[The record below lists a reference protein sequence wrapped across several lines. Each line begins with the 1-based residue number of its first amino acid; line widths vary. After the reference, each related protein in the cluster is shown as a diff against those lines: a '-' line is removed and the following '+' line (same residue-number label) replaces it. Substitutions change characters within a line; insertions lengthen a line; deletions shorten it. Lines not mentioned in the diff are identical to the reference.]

1 MAVNVLPLVC
11 RKCGRDL
18 NVFSQDVIFICER
31 CLEAQEI
38 HFNMENQ
45 IPFRIFGES
54 EEIFLPFHI
63 LRGTV
68 HEENVELLNF
78 DNITAGMAIDD
89 PLNQGSIDIM
99 YKRGKLTEEILTTAG
114 QKLVDAKKLRPPYD
128 VEVWIP
134 SFPSKNLLQYGLTYG
149 KLEEDTKTEFIK
161 DYRKLY
167 LPVIINSEEAIFIGR
182 NLIQSKRV
190 RENNF
195 VFYIEFQWNVKDK
208 ILVAVGFSR
217 KKGFLKSDLLN
228 ITIPHSAYDFS
239 ISGG

>member
-1 MAVNVLPLVC
+1 MAIKVLPLVC

-18 NVFSQDVIFICER
+18 DVFSQDVVFVCKK

-38 HFNMENQ
+38 IFNLEKQ
-45 IPFRIFGES
+45 IPFRVFGEN

-78 DNITAGMAIDD
+78 DNIAAGMTIDA

-99 YKRGKLTEEILTTAG
+99 YKRGELTEEILTTAG
-114 QKLVDAKKLRPPYD
+114 QKLVEEKKLRQPYEI
-128 VEVWIP
+128 EVWIP
-134 SFPSKNLLQYGLTYG
+134 SFPSKNLLQYGLSYG
-149 KLEEDTKTEFIK
+149 KLEENTKTEFIK

-190 RENNF
+190 KENNF
-195 VFYIEFQWNVKDK
+195 VFYIEFQWNVKEK
-208 ILVAVGFSR
+208 ILVAVGFN
-217 KKGFLKSDLLN
+217 KDKGFLKSNLLN
-228 ITIPHSAYDFS
+228 ISIPHSAYDFS